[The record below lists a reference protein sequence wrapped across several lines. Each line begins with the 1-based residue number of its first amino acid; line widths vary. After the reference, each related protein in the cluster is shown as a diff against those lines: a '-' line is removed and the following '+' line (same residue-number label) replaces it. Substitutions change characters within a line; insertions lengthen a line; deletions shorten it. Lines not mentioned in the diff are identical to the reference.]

1 MKKHSTF
8 LNYFLIGITIL
19 LSGSVVLGGN
29 LAREFNVYAPPQT
42 DYEARI
48 SFVSV
53 TAVVGNNLVT
63 EVDIID
69 RDDDGDTDDTYENLT
84 LTQGQS
90 YIVYINEG
98 SVNDSK
104 GGKADGD
111 YFRVNG
117 TRRIQTVIGTI
128 SDWEYDYI
136 PPYWHTNGSVDFFVF
151 VPYGSNLDDWQMN
164 VISYNDGTSVLVEDI
179 TDTPATTSG
188 YTSVKAIGSGTSKW
202 SGTLNEGEDLLTVKN
217 VDASVGLTGGH
228 TYHVQANDSVSV
240 MVGSLK
246 QADAGRDGGA
256 YVKAADG
263 LNAAKE
269 FYFYMPDGNNNEK
282 EIKINSYSQA
292 AVINLYWWNNSQWNP
307 LVSNQSIGA
316 YSYFSYECSDVA
328 SSSDQELF
336 KLTATNKVAVFTA
349 TWMETGGIGTSDMA
363 SFVSSEY
370 GYGAGHN
377 YIVYLAPP
385 GNEPDGSWT
394 HAYITTIDTNA
405 TVTIKDM
412 ATDGTII
419 NESIVLN
426 TNDFYD
432 LKIGTST
439 WNQLNSNGNRP
450 YLKIYSAKEI
460 RVFDTNWND
469 NWLAFAAGIVVPQY
483 SHLYYENMPYERWVF
498 MGLPMETVSDSPDDI
513 FGPFFGGPEWADEH
527 NYIQNTNWRFSR
539 WGITWNTYVR
549 WGEADYDGGWHGDP
563 PNPQPGFG
571 YWFYNRY
578 ASAVDFYITGSCVD
592 TTEAYYIPI
601 NPPQDD
607 DHPGLNQLANPFPMV
622 VDWKDAEV
630 EVTTN
635 AGTEEMSLLAAN
647 EAGLISQWSHRWNG
661 YEYIPYNAT
670 NGGDFLIWDGFWVEQ
685 LTDSIGSTSS
695 TVDYTVGQTSYSGF
709 GVYTTIFYDPSIALG
724 DGQTD
729 QFRIDF
735 PTTDNIN
742 PTIYVYTYVTDL
754 NHISASASLGL
765 AEGAS
770 TPTTQGFR
778 ITLTEIGSDYL
789 LFEVTNSTNDPPD
802 DPLYGVQFFI
812 VKRRTAPLAGATY
825 TATRTGEV
833 GESAVTLRLKV
844 PPTDVDLKKSAP
856 TNSRNPFQKTMDT
869 ESGDWFAALSVKNSD
884 NSVRDSYNGFGHQTG
899 AYTVYDVNDARN
911 ITPYLNSFVDIYFP
925 HNDKTD
931 FTNYWKNNPIKACYD
946 IRPGIDTTY
955 WDFTV
960 SSYNYGNQNC
970 TINWD
975 LKDVHDNVQ
984 LTLIN
989 KQTQTEIDMQAVNEY
1004 SITTPLGSGL
1014 QTMDFQI
1021 FAVRVDLIAA
1031 GINPVE
1037 TTPVRFSLSQ
1047 NYPNPFNPST
1057 TIQYNIEK
1065 NDLIQIH
1072 IYNMQGS
1079 LVKTLWSGEK
1089 PAGSYQVRWNG
1100 TDEMGRVVASGI
1112 YIYKLVSGAKTISKK
1127 MLLLK

>member
-1 MKKHSTF
+1 MKRR
-8 LNYFLIGITIL
+8 NVLIRISLIFIIL
-19 LSGSVVLGGN
+19 TLFCVAYAGN
-29 LAREFNVYAPPQT
+29 VAREFNIFAPPQT
-42 DYEARI
+42 DYSARI
-48 SFVSV
+48 SFVAV
-53 TAVVGNNLVT
+53 TAVVGNDLVT

-69 RDDDGDTDDTYENLT
+69 RDSDGDSDDTHEDLSLT
-84 LTQGQS
+84 RGQS
-90 YIVYINEG
+90 YIVYLKEG
-98 SVNDSK
+98 SVNDSY

-111 YFRVNG
+111 YFRINA

-179 TDTPATTSG
+179 TNTPTTTSG
-188 YTSVKAIGSGTSKW
+188 YTSVKAIGSGTSIW
-202 SGTLNEGEDLLTVKN
+202 SGELNEGEDLLTFKN
-217 VDASVGLTGGH
+217 ADASLGLSGGH
-228 TYHVQANDSVSV
+228 TYHVQADDSVSV

-246 QADAGRDGGA
+246 QNDSGRDGGA
-256 YVKAADG
+256 YVKAANG
-263 LNAAKE
+263 LNAAKK
-269 FYFYMPDGNNNEK
+269 FYFYMPDGTNSEK

-292 AVINLYWWNNSQWNP
+292 AVINLYWWNNNQWNP
-307 LVSNQSIGA
+307 LVSNQSLGA
-316 YSYFSYECSDVA
+316 YSYFTYECSDAV
-328 SSSDQELF
+328 SPIDQELF
-336 KLTATNKVAVFTA
+336 KLTATSKVAVFTA
-349 TWMETGGIGTSDMA
+349 TWMETGGVGTSDMA
-363 SFVSSEY
+363 SYVSSEY

-405 TVTIKDM
+405 TVTITDI

-432 LKIGTST
+432 LKIGTTT
-439 WNQLNSNGNRP
+439 WNLLNDGENRP

-483 SHLYYENMPYERWVF
+483 SELFYENFPYERWVF
-498 MGLPMETVSDSPDDI
+498 LGLPLETVSDNPDDI
-513 FGPFFGGPEWADEH
+513 FGPYFGGAEWADETTSG
-527 NYIQNTNWRFSR
+527 QNTNWRFSR
-539 WGITWNTYVR
+539 WGIEWNTYVR

-571 YWFYNRY
+571 YWFFNRC
-578 ASAVDFYITGSCVD
+578 ASAVDFYITGSPVD
-592 TTEAYYIPI
+592 TTTDYYIPI
-601 NPPQDD
+601 NPPQGD

-622 VDWKDAEV
+622 IDWRDAQV
-630 EVTTN
+630 EVTTTS
-635 AGTEEMSLLAAN
+635 GTVEKTLLEAN
-647 EAGLISQWSHRWNG
+647 SEGLISQWSHRWNG

-685 LTDSIGSTSS
+685 LTDSIGSSSS
-695 TVDYTVGQTSYSGF
+695 TVDYTVGQTPNWIYS
-709 GVYTTIFYDPSIALG
+709 TIFYNPSIVLG

-729 QFRIDF
+729 QFQIDF
-735 PTTDNIN
+735 TDQSYS
-742 PTIYVYTYVTDL
+742 TIYARTYIDNLNNVSGWTWFNAVQNVSAVT
-754 NHISASASLGL
+754 S
-765 AEGAS
+765 
-770 TPTTQGFR
+770 QGFR
-778 ITLTEIGSDYL
+778 VTLTEISDNHY
-789 LFEVTNSTNDPPD
+789 LFEVSNSTNASS
-802 DPLYGVQFFI
+802 LYGVEFYCF
-812 VKRRTAPLAGATY
+812 VKKTAPVTGDTY
-825 TATRTGEV
+825 TATRTGEF

-844 PPTDVDLKKSAP
+844 PPTDVDLRKSVP
-856 TNSRNPFQKTMDT
+856 TNNRNPFQITMDT
-869 ESGDWFAALSVKNSD
+869 QSGDWFVSLSVKNSD

-911 ITPYLNSFVDIYFP
+911 ITPYLDSFVDIYFP
-925 HNDKTD
+925 HNDKAD
-931 FTNYWKNNPIKACYD
+931 FTNYWKDNPIKACYD

-975 LKDVHDNVQ
+975 LEDVHDDVQ

-989 KQTQTEIDMQAVNEY
+989 KQTQTEIDMMDVNEY
-1004 SITTPLGSGL
+1004 SITTPSGSGF

-1021 FAVRVDLIAA
+1021 MAVRTDLIVV
-1031 GINPVE
+1031 GIDPVE
-1037 TTPVRFSLSQ
+1037 ITPASFSLGQ
-1047 NYPNPFNPST
+1047 NYPNPFNPTT
-1057 TIQYNIEK
+1057 TIQYHIPRNEWVQL
-1065 NDLIQIH
+1065 D
-1072 IYNMQGS
+1072 IYNLQGER
-1079 LVKTLWSGEK
+1079 VKTLWSGDQA
-1089 PAGSYQVRWNG
+1089 AGDYRVQWNG
-1100 TDEMGRVVASGI
+1100 TDKLGRPVASGI
-1112 YIYKLVSGAKTISKK
+1112 YLSKLVTPTMTASRK